1 MTQKPNVEIYTL
13 DYCPYCMK
21 AKIFF
26 NEHGIDFKEISCEDD
41 EENYRK
47 KLAKTYNLQELATFP
62 QIIINGK
69 NIGGYSDLIDKF
81 ARGEISF

>member
-1 MTQKPNVEIYTL
+1 MQETKNIEIYTL

-21 AKIFF
+21 AKIFLD
-26 NEHGIDFKEISCEDD
+26 EHNVEYKEISCEDD

-47 KLAKTYNLQELATFP
+47 KLTEKYNLPNLATFP
-62 QIIINGK
+62 QIIINGE

-81 ARGEISF
+81 GRGEISF

>member
-1 MTQKPNVEIYTL
+1 MQEPKNVEIYTL

-21 AKIFF
+21 AKIFLD
-26 NEHGIDFKEISCEDD
+26 EHNVEYKEISCEDD

-47 KLAKTYNLQELATFP
+47 KLTEKYNLPNLATFP
-62 QIIINGK
+62 QIVINGE

-81 ARGEISF
+81 GRGEISF